1 MVSLGGTTTSAIVIP
16 VLSGAL
22 AAGAEVATL
31 PVRALPSEARPGH
44 RFVLP
49 TGQVA
54 TLAAPAAGGATSL
67 SIDNLTPSSAVAA
80 GVALAQ
86 EVTITILKTPTG
98 FTVGR
103 SDDGASASFT
113 DATWSGGYVFL
124 RNSRD
129 AMAAV
134 SCSSL
139 TIS

>member
-1 MVSLGGTTTSAIVIP
+1 V
-16 VLSGAL
+16 
-22 AAGAEVATL
+22 
-31 PVRALPSEARPGH
+31 RPGH

-54 TLAAPAAGGATSL
+54 TVAAAAECGTTSL
-67 SIDNLTPSSAVAA
+67 SVDSLTPSAEVAA
-80 GVALAQ
+80 GAALAQ
-86 EVTITILKTPTG
+86 EVTLTIAKTPTG

-103 SDDGASASFT
+103 TDDGASASYS
-113 DATWSGGYVFL
+113 DPRWSGGYVFL

-129 AMAAV
+129 GVAAV